1 MKITY
6 PKNCNKLHSRLEEVL
21 NLVYAKRPLLE
32 YNVYA
37 VTGDEANE
45 ATAVEVYQDGQRIG
59 KLNAKC
65 RRFSP
70 TKGKTEVWFAIESL
84 AIKKQRGAEHTKQ
97 CKDAKTAARIA
108 IESFT
113 EKTLA
118 DLGIK
123 LIDET
128 INGVVHVVN
137 RLQTEFSCALNYSSA
152 EISTY
157 FLDVMAGKNPPIPQK
172 IHDQII
178 SKDLARIK
186 DNRDIGENILRHMK
200 NKNGYCVRMMQDESL
215 LFTHIGY
222 ADTTSKHASTYELD
236 QYTQEKYTML
246 KLLDANQCA
255 ADIGVKFESS
265 FDGETTMVYFIVAGE
280 TVTH

>member
-6 PKNCNKLHSRLEEVL
+6 SKDITKLSTRLKEVL
-21 NLVYAKRPLLE
+21 DIVYAKRPLLE
-32 YNVYA
+32 YEVIEA
-37 VTGDEANE
+37 IKDEA
-45 ATAVEVYQDGQRIG
+45 TRVVVYQDGQKIG
-59 KLNAKC
+59 RLDAH
-65 RRFSP
+65 RRRYSP
-70 TKGKTEVWFAIESL
+70 SKGMNEIWFGIESHT
-84 AIKKQRGAEHTKQ
+84 IKKQRGAENTKY

-113 EKTLA
+113 KKSLA
-118 DLGIK
+118 DLGVK

-128 INGVVHVVN
+128 IGGVTSIVE
-137 RLQTEFSCALNYSSA
+137 RLQYQYASTLNYSSS

-157 FLDVMAGKNPPIPQK
+157 FLDVIAGKNPPIPQK

-200 NKNGYCVRMMQDESL
+200 NKNGYCIRTMQDESL
-215 LFTHIGY
+215 LFAHLGNPS
-222 ADTTSKHASTYELD
+222 TTSKHGSTYELD

>member
-21 NLVYAKRPLLE
+21 NRVYAKRPLLE

-37 VTGDEANE
+37 TTGETQE

-70 TKGKTEVWFAIESL
+70 AKGEHETWFAIESHT
-84 AIKKQRGAEHTKQ
+84 IKKQRGAEHTKY

-113 EKTLA
+113 KKSLA
-118 DLGIK
+118 DLGAA
-123 LIDET
+123 LARET
-128 INGVVHVVN
+128 VSNVTHIVERLHYEYTSAINYGSLSQV
-137 RLQTEFSCALNYSSA
+137 
-152 EISTY
+152 STY
-157 FLDVMAGKNPPIPQK
+157 FLDVIAGKNPPIPQK

-178 SKDLARIK
+178 NKDLARIK
-186 DNRDIGENILRHMK
+186 DNQDIGENILKHMK
-200 NKNGYCVRMMQDESL
+200 NANGYAIRVMQDESL

-246 KLLDANQCA
+246 KLLDKNQCA
-255 ADIGVKFESS
+255 ADIGVKFESVIDNES
-265 FDGETTMVYFIVAGE
+265 TMVYFIVAGE

>member
-6 PKNCNKLHSRLEEVL
+6 PKNCNKLHLRLEEVL
-21 NLVYAKRPLLE
+21 KLVYAKRPLLE

-37 VTGDEANE
+37 VTGDVANE

-59 KLNAKC
+59 KLNARC

-70 TKGKTEVWFAIESL
+70 SKGATEVWFSIESHT
-84 AIKKQRGAEHTKQ
+84 IKKQRGAENTKY

-113 EKTLA
+113 KKSLA
-118 DLGIK
+118 DLGAK
-123 LIDET
+123 LANET
-128 INGVVHVVN
+128 VSNVTHIVE
-137 RLQTEFSCALNYSSA
+137 RLHYDFSSA
-152 EISTY
+152 INYTSSEISTY
-157 FLDVMAGKNPPIPQK
+157 FLDVIAGKNPPIPQK
-172 IHDQII
+172 IHDLII
-178 SKDLARIK
+178 SRDLARIK

-200 NKNGYCVRMMQDESL
+200 SANGYAIRMMQDESL
-215 LFTHIGY
+215 LFTRIG
-222 ADTTSKHASTYELD
+222 DPNTTSKHANTYELD

-246 KLLDANQCA
+246 KLLDKNQCA
-255 ADIGVKFESS
+255 ADIGVKFESVIDNES
-265 FDGETTMVYFIVAGE
+265 TMVYFIVAGE